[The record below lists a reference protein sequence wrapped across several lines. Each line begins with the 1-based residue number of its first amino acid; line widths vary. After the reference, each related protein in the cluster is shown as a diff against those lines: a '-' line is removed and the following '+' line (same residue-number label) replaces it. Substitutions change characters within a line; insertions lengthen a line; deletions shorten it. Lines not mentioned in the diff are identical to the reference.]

1 MLKYKLAC
9 PDRKELVSR
18 LAEITGIRP
27 RYTFMPRC
35 AYIIGDYAVEKDGT
49 LIVSEEAVDEEVIQ
63 TLRQENLI
71 QGSGDEAVTRAA
83 NEPIMVEHRVE
94 TVAQNTAQVE
104 LQGTQQMEE
113 STAETDTSNVSNHV
127 EELPD
132 VSDEPDVP
140 ETLPVD
146 DANVEVEDEAAEENA
161 QTEQDSFCIS
171 LPKSKLPSDAQE
183 KLNKILESKG
193 KLIQKA
199 LGASSLTV
207 ERDEDKVSFPWFSF
221 IPSAEQADAY
231 TKFITALCKM
241 AREQK
246 RVSAKEKPNENEK
259 YAFRCFLLRL
269 GFIGDEFKKDRKILL
284 RNFEGSSAFRTQ
296 ESADKAKEKL
306 EAKKAESTTEE
317 GQSDGEV

>member
-1 MLKYKLAC
+1 MLKYELAC

-27 RYTFMPRC
+27 RYTFVPRC
-35 AYIIGDYAVEKDGT
+35 AYIIGEYAVEKDGT
-49 LIVSEEAVDEEVIQ
+49 LIVSEEAVDEEIIH
-63 TLRQENLI
+63 TLQQENLI
-71 QGSGDEAVTRAA
+71 QGSGNEAIPRTV

-94 TVAQNTAQVE
+94 TVTQDAVQE
-104 LQGTQQMEE
+104 TQQ
-113 STAETDTSNVSNHV
+113 ADA

-132 VSDEPDVP
+132 TSDEPDAP
-140 ETLPVD
+140 ETAP
-146 DANVEVEDEAAEENA
+146 AEDAAEEA
-161 QTEQDSFCIS
+161 EADEQFEPDSFSIS
-171 LPKSKLPSDAQE
+171 IPKSKLPSDAQE

-207 ERDEDKVSFPWFSF
+207 ETGEDKVSFPWFSF

-269 GFIGDEFKKDRKILL
+269 GFIGDEFKGDRKILL

-306 EAKKAESTTEE
+306 EAKKAESISEE
-317 GQSDGEV
+317 GQSDGEM

>member
-49 LIVSEEAVDEEVIQ
+49 LIVSEEAVDEEIIQ
-63 TLRQENLI
+63 MLRQENLI

-94 TVAQNTAQVE
+94 TVTQDTVEDAVQETPQNEA
-104 LQGTQQMEE
+104 
-113 STAETDTSNVSNHV
+113 

-140 ETLPVD
+140 ETSPVD
-146 DANVEVEDEAAEENA
+146 DANEEAEEEAEAVEENA
-161 QTEQDSFCIS
+161 QTEQDGFCIS
-171 LPKSKLPSDAQE
+171 LPKSKLPAEAQE

-207 ERDEDKVSFPWFSF
+207 ETDEEKVSFPWFSF

-269 GFIGDEFKKDRKILL
+269 GFIGDEFKQDRKILL

-306 EAKKAESTTEE
+306 EAKKAESISEE

>member
-49 LIVSEEAVDEEVIQ
+49 LIVSEEAVEEEIIQ

-71 QGSGDEAVTRAA
+71 QGSGHEVVTRMA

-94 TVAQNTAQVE
+94 TVTQDTVE
-104 LQGTQQMEE
+104 DAVQETQQMEE

-140 ETLPVD
+140 ETSPVD
-146 DANVEVEDEAAEENA
+146 DANEEIEEEAEAP
-161 QTEQDSFCIS
+161 EQSDADSFCIS
-171 LPKSKLPSDAQE
+171 LPKSKLPAEAQE

-207 ERDEDKVSFPWFSF
+207 ETGEDKVSFPWFSF

-231 TKFITALCKM
+231 TKFVTALCKM

-306 EAKKAESTTEE
+306 EAKKAESISEE
-317 GQSDGEV
+317 GQSDGEM

>member
-49 LIVSEEAVDEEVIQ
+49 LIVSEEAVEEEIIQ

-71 QGSGDEAVTRAA
+71 QGSGNEAVNRAA

-94 TVAQNTAQVE
+94 TVTLDAVQE
-104 LQGTQQMEE
+104 TQLAEE
-113 STAETDTSNVSNHV
+113 STDEVVAPDESNHI

-132 VSDEPDVP
+132 THDEPDVP
-140 ETLPVD
+140 ETASAE
-146 DANVEVEDEAAEENA
+146 DANEEADSDEQSEA
-161 QTEQDSFCIS
+161 DSFCIS
-171 LPKSKLPSDAQE
+171 IPKSKLPADAQD

-207 ERDEDKVSFPWFSF
+207 ETDEDKVRFPWFSF

-269 GFIGDEFKKDRKILL
+269 GFIGDEFKGDRKILL

-306 EAKKAESTTEE
+306 EAKKAESITEE
-317 GQSDGEV
+317 GQCDGEV

>member
-1 MLKYKLAC
+1 MLKYELAC

-27 RYTFMPRC
+27 RYTFVPRC
-35 AYIIGDYAVEKDGT
+35 AYIIGEYAVEKDGT
-49 LIVSEEAVDEEVIQ
+49 LIVSEEAVDEEIIH
-63 TLRQENLI
+63 TLQQENLI
-71 QGSGDEAVTRAA
+71 QGSGNEAVNRAA
-83 NEPIMVEHRVE
+83 NEPIMVEHRAE
-94 TVAQNTAQVE
+94 TVTQDTVE
-104 LQGTQQMEE
+104 DAVQETQQEE

-140 ETLPVD
+140 ETSPVD
-146 DANVEVEDEAAEENA
+146 DANEEAEEEAAEEND

-207 ERDEDKVSFPWFSF
+207 ETDEEKVSFPWFSF
-221 IPSAEQADAY
+221 IPNAEQADAY

-269 GFIGDEFKKDRKILL
+269 GFIGDEFKGDRKILL
-284 RNFEGSSAFRTQ
+284 QNFEGSSAFRTQ

-317 GQSDGEV
+317 GQSDGEM

>member
-49 LIVSEEAVDEEVIQ
+49 LIVSEEAVDEEIIQ

-71 QGSGDEAVTRAA
+71 QGSGNEAVNRAA

-94 TVAQNTAQVE
+94 TVAQNTVE
-104 LQGTQQMEE
+104 NAVQETQQNE
-113 STAETDTSNVSNHV
+113 A

-132 VSDEPDVP
+132 VSDEPDAP
-140 ETLPVD
+140 ETSPVD
-146 DANVEVEDEAAEENA
+146 DANEEIEEEAEAP
-161 QTEQDSFCIS
+161 EQSDADSFCIS
-171 LPKSKLPSDAQE
+171 LPKSKLPAEAQE

-207 ERDEDKVSFPWFSF
+207 ETGEDKVSFPWFSF

-231 TKFITALCKM
+231 TKFVTALCKM

-269 GFIGDEFKKDRKILL
+269 GFIGDEFKQDRKILL

-317 GQSDGEV
+317 GQDDGEV

>member
-1 MLKYKLAC
+1 MLKYELAC

-27 RYTFMPRC
+27 RYTFVPRC
-35 AYIIGDYAVEKDGT
+35 AYIIGEYAVEKDGT
-49 LIVSEEAVDEEVIQ
+49 LIVSEEAVDEEIIH
-63 TLRQENLI
+63 TLQQENLI
-71 QGSGDEAVTRAA
+71 QGSGNEAIPRTV
-83 NEPIMVEHRVE
+83 NEPIMVERRVE
-94 TVAQNTAQVE
+94 TVTRDTVQE
-104 LQGTQQMEE
+104 TQLAEE
-113 STAETDTSNVSNHV
+113 STDEAVEPDESNHI

-132 VSDEPDVP
+132 THDEPDVP
-140 ETLPVD
+140 ET
-146 DANVEVEDEAAEENA
+146 ASAEDAAEEA
-161 QTEQDSFCIS
+161 EADEQFEPDSFSIS
-171 LPKSKLPSDAQE
+171 IPKSKLPAEAQD

-193 KLIQKA
+193 KLIRKA
-199 LGASSLTV
+199 LGASNLTV
-207 ERDEDKVSFPWFSF
+207 EMDDGMVRFPWFNY
-221 IPSAEQADAY
+221 IPEKEQADVFAN
-231 TKFITALCKM
+231 FLNAICKM

-317 GQSDGEV
+317 GQDDGEM

>member
-9 PDRKELVSR
+9 PDRKELVSH

-35 AYIIGDYAVEKDGT
+35 AYIIGEYAVEKDGT
-49 LIVSEEAVDEEVIQ
+49 LIVSEEAVDEEIIQ
-63 TLRQENLI
+63 MLRQENLI
-71 QGSGDEAVTRAA
+71 QGSGNEVVTRAV

-94 TVAQNTAQVE
+94 MVTQDTVEDAVQETPQNEA
-104 LQGTQQMEE
+104 
-113 STAETDTSNVSNHV
+113 
-127 EELPD
+127 EELPN

-140 ETLPVD
+140 ETSPVD
-146 DANVEVEDEAAEENA
+146 DGNVEVEDEAAEENA

-171 LPKSKLPSDAQE
+171 LPKSKLPAEAQE

-199 LGASSLTV
+199 LGASCLTV
-207 ERDEDKVSFPWFSF
+207 ERDEDKVRFPWFSF

-269 GFIGDEFKKDRKILL
+269 GFIGDEFKQDRKILL
-284 RNFEGSSAFRTQ
+284 QNFEGSSAFRTQ

-317 GQSDGEV
+317 GQSDGEM

>member
-49 LIVSEEAVDEEVIQ
+49 LIVSEEAVEEEIIQ

-83 NEPIMVEHRVE
+83 NEPIMVEHRAE
-94 TVAQNTAQVE
+94 TVTQDNVE
-104 LQGTQQMEE
+104 DAVQETQQMEE

-132 VSDEPDVP
+132 VSDEPDALEIP
-140 ETLPVD
+140 P
-146 DANVEVEDEAAEENA
+146 AENA
-161 QTEQDSFCIS
+161 NEGDDVDEQSEPDSFCIS
-171 LPKSKLPSDAQE
+171 LPKSKLPADAQD

-193 KLIQKA
+193 KLILKA

-207 ERDEDKVSFPWFSF
+207 ELDDGMVRFPWFNY
-221 IPSAEQADAY
+221 IPEKEQADAY

-246 RVSAKEKPNENEK
+246 RVSAKEKLNENEK

-269 GFIGDEFKKDRKILL
+269 GFIGDEFKRDRKILL

>member
-9 PDRKELVSR
+9 SDRKELVSR
-18 LAEITGIRP
+18 LAEIIGIRP

-49 LIVSEEAVDEEVIQ
+49 LIVSEEAVEEEIIQ

-83 NEPIMVEHRVE
+83 NEPIMVERRVE
-94 TVAQNTAQVE
+94 TV
-104 LQGTQQMEE
+104 TQEAVQDTVQETPQMEE
-113 STAETDTSNVSNHV
+113 SATEADMSSELHCH
-127 EELPD
+127 EALPD

-140 ETLPVD
+140 ETSPVD
-146 DANVEVEDEAAEENA
+146 DANEEIEEEAEAP
-161 QTEQDSFCIS
+161 EQSEPDSFCIS
-171 LPKSKLPSDAQE
+171 IPKSKLPADAQD

-199 LGASSLTV
+199 LGASSLKV
-207 ERDEDKVSFPWFSF
+207 ETDEDTVRFPWFSF
-221 IPSAEQADAY
+221 IPSADQADAY

-269 GFIGDEFKKDRKILL
+269 GFIGDEFKGDRKILL

-306 EAKKAESTTEE
+306 EAKKAEGISEE